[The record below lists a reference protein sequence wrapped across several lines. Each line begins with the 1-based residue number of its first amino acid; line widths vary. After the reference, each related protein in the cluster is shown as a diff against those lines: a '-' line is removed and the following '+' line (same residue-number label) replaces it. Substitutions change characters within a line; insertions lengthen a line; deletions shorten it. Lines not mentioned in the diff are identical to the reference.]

1 MSSAMFQILNLSTGE
16 HITVHEYNRATINF
30 TEYGHDLGDNEY
42 SSLRIMRPER
52 HIQWEDAIKSW
63 YVSPPSDIDISRIA
77 LYLNVPINALDVV
90 MTCNGYA
97 YDAE

>member
-1 MSSAMFQILNLSTGE
+1 MSSAMFQILNMSTGE
-16 HITVHEYNRATINF
+16 HITVDEYNRATINF
-30 TEYGHDLGDNEY
+30 TEYDHDLGDCEY
-42 SSLRIMRPER
+42 TRISVTGRPTLSG
-52 HIQWEDAIKSW
+52 DAIKSW

-90 MTCNGYA
+90 MTCNGYV